1 MEIGTALRS
10 LRWPSNP
17 WRSESGPVV
26 LVNCCSLTYP
36 SFPSILFKLLAFT
49 EDEKARYFASTAS
62 IDECISS
69 AESWASNREE
79 LSRALEGFDTRQELV
94 VCTSCHA

>member
-26 LVNCCSLTYP
+26 LGNYSLTQP

-49 EDEKARYFASTAS
+49 EDEKARYFANTAS
-62 IDECISS
+62 IDDCVSS
-69 AESWASNREE
+69 AECWASNRAE

-94 VCTSCHA
+94 VCTSCRA